1 MRVRCW
7 VLGLWVVVLW
17 CCGVVVL
24 LFVSSVC
31 SREKLVV
38 EKRKNEQIGAPS

>member
-7 VLGLWVVVLW
+7 VLGLWVVG
-17 CCGVVVL
+17 CGVVVL

-31 SREKLVV
+31 SREIV